1 MINLNKL
8 TQLELINEI
17 YELRS
22 QIQIIKD
29 SANKAVNKLKDDVK
43 GQLIDEFNKEK
54 DELLDKIEQLIKE
67 KEQAI
72 QLYLDEQSKRLIM
85 IIYDRLKSI
94 SSTLLSKVSNK
105 LTNFFNKFKTNK
117 Q

>member
-17 YELRS
+17 YDLRS

-43 GQLIDEFNKEK
+43 NQLIDEFNKEK
-54 DELLDKIEQLIKE
+54 DELLDKIEQLIKG

-94 SSTLLSKVSNK
+94 ISTLLSKVSNK